1 VYVNGIALGV
11 LELKRSTISVGEGI
25 RQNLGNKNKNI
36 IGPFFSTV
44 QLVMAGNDTEG
55 FPVHP
60 GDRIGANVTYNGR
73 RSDGTLEFDAYVTD
87 WDARQRGQQSDA
99 HIQMFTDPGVSVSD
113 AAGQGG
119 CLVERDDDGT
129 NDFGQPFGGL
139 AKFGA
144 PIRFQQFPNI
154 GATAPGCGIADATTP
169 GTNPVGIARF
179 DGFGTVTRWDMTR
192 NGPKD
197 TTPLAK
203 TGSRQSNGEFSVT
216 WKDWR

>member
-1 VYVNGIALGV
+1 
-11 LELKRSTISVGEGI
+11 
-25 RQNLGNKNKNI
+25 
-36 IGPFFSTV
+36 
-44 QLVMAGNDTEG
+44 VMAGNDTEG

-87 WDARQRGQQSDA
+87 WDPRQRGQQSDA

-113 AAGQGG
+113 AAWQGG

-144 PIRFQQFPNI
+144 PICFQQFPI
-154 GATAPGCGIADATTP
+154 LVPQLRGVESRPPRLLVPTPWGSPASTVSAP
-169 GTNPVGIARF
+169 
-179 DGFGTVTRWDMTR
+179 
-192 NGPKD
+192 
-197 TTPLAK
+197 
-203 TGSRQSNGEFSVT
+203 
-216 WKDWR
+216 